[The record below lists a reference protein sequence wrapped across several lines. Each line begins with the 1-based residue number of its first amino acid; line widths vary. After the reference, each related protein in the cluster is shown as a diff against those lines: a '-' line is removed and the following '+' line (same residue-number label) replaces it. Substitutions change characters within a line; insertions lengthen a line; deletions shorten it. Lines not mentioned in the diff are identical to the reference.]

1 MPSSTLAILQHYLL
15 LLIPIVIIELVLMVI
30 ALIDLVKQPRTRGPK
45 WAWVLIIVFIN
56 LIGPILYFI
65 LGRKDE

>member
-1 MPSSTLAILQHYLL
+1 MTGSSLAILQQYLP
-15 LLIPIVIIELVLMVI
+15 LLIPIVIIEIVLMVI